1 MASTTL
7 RLPDE
12 LRAEAD
18 AYAARLGLSL
28 NALCAVALAD
38 YLHARRAVPV
48 VDSPELADVTSGSQ
62 ARCAA
67 PVRGSAPTSPL
78 PEARA
83 LPAAASLPARSRPPE
98 RLAYVRPAGGVNA
111 PCPCGSGQKWKRCH
125 GAP

>member
-12 LRAEAD
+12 LRADAD

-38 YLHARRAVPV
+38 YLHARRAVPASEV
-48 VDSPELADVTSGSQ
+48 VQAEVPVSGSTG
-62 ARCAA
+62 RCAA
-67 PVRGSAPTSPL
+67 PVRASAPTSPL

-83 LPAAASLPARSRPPE
+83 LPASASSPARSRPPG
-98 RLAYVRPAGGVNA
+98 RLAYERPAGGVYE
-111 PCPCGSGQKWKRCH
+111 PCPCGSGQKWKFCH
-125 GAP
+125 GKR

>member
-18 AYAARLGLSL
+18 AYAARLGVSL
-28 NALCAVALAD
+28 NALIAVALAD
-38 YLHARRAVPV
+38 YLHARRSVPV
-48 VDSPELADVTSGSQ
+48 PVSVEAGESSSGSLV
-62 ARCAA
+62 RCAA
-67 PVRGSAPTSPL
+67 PGRGSAPTSPM

-83 LPAAASLPARSRPPE
+83 LPASVSVPAKSRPPG
-98 RLAYVRPAGGVNA
+98 RLGYAKPSGGVNA

-125 GAP
+125 GAS